1 MRTDHHDAW
10 AVRHPGGSDAA
21 PKPEGDTMSRTTSS
35 ATAALIALLLVGLQ
49 AGCNTTAGVGKDVSA
64 VGDAV
69 TDTAEEN
76 KGY

>member
-1 MRTDHHDAW
+1 MT
-10 AVRHPGGSDAA
+10 
-21 PKPEGDTMSRTTSS
+21 RTTASM
-35 ATAALIALLLVGLQ
+35 TTILAALFLIALQ
-49 AGCNTTAGVGKDVSA
+49 AGCNTTAGVGKDVAA